1 MTTEQKGVFRIS
13 VVSSQFRNRW
23 KDEWFSNVRKDI
35 PAGLA
40 VAFALIPEAIAFSM
54 IAGVNPMI
62 GLYGA
67 FIISVVVAVFGGR
80 IGMISGATGS
90 TALLMVSLVKGHG
103 NQYLFATGIVTGVI
117 QLIISRLK
125 LARFITFVPHGVVT
139 GFVNALAILIF
150 MAQLPHIEGQGIFP
164 YVIAGITVVIVFAL
178 PYLTKV
184 VPSAIV
190 AIVIMTALS
199 VTLHWHLQTVGNI
212 GHLQGHLPFF
222 HVPNVPFTLHTLW
235 VVLPY
240 SIPIALV
247 GSLETLMTT
256 TVVDDLTNSKSDK
269 NKEIR
274 GQGIAN
280 LVTGFFGAMPGCA
293 MIGQTVLNV
302 EYGGRKRLSTFI
314 AGAFLI
320 FLIVVLRPLVS
331 QIPVAAL
338 VGVMFMVSVHTFE
351 WNSLLKLR
359 RAPISESTVMVLT
372 VVSVVATSDLAVGV
386 FVGVALSAVFVG
398 WKMARIHAVTSVNNE
413 GEKVYVV
420 KGQMFFGTMTHFID
434 LFDTLNDP
442 VAVVI
447 DFSHTHLW
455 DHASVT
461 GIDKVVRKYE
471 QFGKRVRLT
480 GLNEESAELVR
491 RSGYPLIA

>member
-1 MTTEQKGVFRIS
+1 MFEIS
-13 VVSSQFRNRW
+13 TVSSRFGNRL
-23 KDEWFSNVRKDI
+23 KDEWLTNVRKDI

-54 IAGVNPMI
+54 IAGVNPMT

-67 FIISVVVAVFGGR
+67 FIISVVVAIFGGR

-103 NQYLFATGIVTGVI
+103 VEYLFAAGIVTGVI
-117 QLIISRLK
+117 QLLISGLK
-125 LARFITFVPHGVVT
+125 LGRFITFVPHGVVT

-150 MAQLPHIEGQGIFP
+150 MAQLPHIEGQGIVP
-164 YVIAGITVVIVFAL
+164 YVIAIITAIIVFTL
-178 PYLTKV
+178 PYLTKI
-184 VPSAIV
+184 VPSAII
-190 AIVIMTALS
+190 AIVFMTTMS
-199 VTLHWHLQTVGNI
+199 VVFHWHLQTVGDI
-212 GHLQGHLPFF
+212 GHLKNHLPFF
-222 HVPNVPFTLHTLW
+222 HIPNVPFTLHTLW

-240 SIPIALV
+240 SLPIALV
-247 GSLETLMTT
+247 GILETLMTA
-256 TVVDDLTNSKSDK
+256 TVVDDLTNTKSDK

-280 LVTGFFGAMPGCA
+280 LTTGFFGAMAGCA
-293 MIGQTVLNV
+293 MIGQTVFNV

-338 VGVMFMVSVHTFE
+338 VGVMFIVSVHTFE
-351 WNSLLKLR
+351 WKSLLNLR
-359 RAPISESTVMVLT
+359 RVPVTESVVMVLT

-398 WKMARIHAVTSVNNE
+398 WKMARIHAVTSVNSD
-413 GEKVYVV
+413 GEKVYTIT
-420 KGQMFFGTMTHFID
+420 GQMFFGTMTHFID
-434 LFDTLNDP
+434 LFDISTDP
-442 VAVVI
+442 FSIVI

-471 QFGKRVRLT
+471 QVGKSVRLT
-480 GLNEESAELVR
+480 GLNDESAELVR
-491 RSGYPLIA
+491 KSGYPSIA